1 MKGVLLGGRFD
12 GAIVD
17 LGMIPGAPE
26 LVHHWAFTEKE
37 VADAAQRSPD
47 ADLEPITYRRS
58 GRIRSD
64 GCVIYVLK
72 GAAL

>member
-1 MKGVLLGGRFD
+1 MKAVLLGGRFD
-12 GAIVD
+12 GDIVD
-17 LGMIPGAPE
+17 LGLIVGAPE

-37 VADAAQRSPD
+37 VADAAQRNPNV
-47 ADLEPITYRRS
+47 DLEAITYRRS